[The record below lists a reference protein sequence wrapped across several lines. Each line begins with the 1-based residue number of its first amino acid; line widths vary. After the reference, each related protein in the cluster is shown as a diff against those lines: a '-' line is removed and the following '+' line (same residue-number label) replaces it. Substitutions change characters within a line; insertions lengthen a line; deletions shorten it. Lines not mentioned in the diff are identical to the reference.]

1 MADCKSD
8 DIVPLRKTISAAA
21 QRALNEA
28 AERRRLT
35 EATQTSR
42 KEKEI
47 GGRQGLDPVR
57 YGDWEVKGII
67 SDF

>member
-1 MADCKSD
+1 MVESKSD
-8 DIVPLRKTISAAA
+8 ARVPSGKSISAAA
-21 QRALNEA
+21 QRALDEA
-28 AERRRLT
+28 AERRRMT
-35 EATQTSR
+35 DAARRSR

-47 GGRQGLDPVR
+47 GGRAGPDPIR